1 MPMRPPATAFRAEHT
16 RMTRRIAREEEDAMS
31 GAVLHSTLN
40 DGTQTADQRPH
51 RFCRVTAPSCCM
63 QHARSQGAAARPR
76 IDSQRQSER
85 WRRTSVASFVAS
97 SSVAGFIFQ
106 LPAIQYFRSPPR
118 RRMGI
123 PAHGP
128 RASAAPTM
136 SGRADAT
143 GCGHCIREQGA
154 TGRWGRGAA
163 PCGSGMALAAPAAQA
178 AKMAELRTNMAAA
191 ERRLA
196 ARCPLGPS
204 RIHKRETRSSW

>member
-1 MPMRPPATAFRAEHT
+1 
-16 RMTRRIAREEEDAMS
+16 MS
-31 GAVLHSTLN
+31 GSVLHSTLN

-76 IDSQRQSER
+76 IDSQRQREH
-85 WRRTSVASFVAS
+85 WRRTWVASFVAS

-136 SGRADAT
+136 SGRTDAT
-143 GCGHCIREQGA
+143 GCGHCIREQRA
-154 TGRWGRGAA
+154 TGRWGTGEA
-163 PCGSGMALAAPAAQA
+163 PCRSGMALAVPAAKA
-178 AKMAELRTNMAAA
+178 AKMAELRTNMAVA

-196 ARCPLGPS
+196 ARCPLEPS
-204 RIHKRETRSSW
+204 RIHKRETSGLSKVQS